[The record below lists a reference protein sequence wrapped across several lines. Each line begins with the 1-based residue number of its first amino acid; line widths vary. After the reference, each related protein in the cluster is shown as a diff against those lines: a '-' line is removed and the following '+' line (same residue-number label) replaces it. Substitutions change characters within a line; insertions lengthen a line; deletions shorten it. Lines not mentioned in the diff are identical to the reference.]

1 LPPAYIIRFIIYSRV
16 SLEVLEDG
24 VTPKPP
30 SDSWNDDLPKLYIQ
44 QGAFMK
50 VLGGTLDVDYN
61 PETGEMTPKLFDREG
76 YEMDPNA

>member
-1 LPPAYIIRFIIYSRV
+1 LPPAYIYYSIYYSHSRV

-30 SDSWNDDLPKLYIQ
+30 SDSWDDDLPKLYIQ
-44 QGAFMK
+44 RGAFMK

-61 PETGEMTPKLFDREG
+61 PETGDMTP
-76 YEMDPNA
+76 